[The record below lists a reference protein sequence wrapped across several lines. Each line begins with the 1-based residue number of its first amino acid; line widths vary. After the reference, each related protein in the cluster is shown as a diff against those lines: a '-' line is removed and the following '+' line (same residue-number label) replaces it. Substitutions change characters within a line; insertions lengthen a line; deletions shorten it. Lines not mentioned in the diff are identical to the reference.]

1 MLNKYEVSLP
11 GGKEKAYIYAG
22 SEETAMEILR
32 ANFGPN
38 PRATLRYLREATRA
52 EREAV
57 KNTGGKCPRRRN
69 V

>member
-38 PRATLRYLREATRA
+38 PKAALRYLREATPS
-52 EREAV
+52 EKEAV
-57 KNTGGKCPRRRN
+57 NNTGGRRPRRRN